1 MAYKGKNDTESGTA
15 ETSGPRRRF
24 LGLAALGL
32 GAGVTGFPHIFNAG
46 ANTMVNETDWKLKG
60 NYFESCNCDLVC
72 PCIFLR
78 PPTKG
83 FCEAF
88 VGWHVDEGH
97 LGDVRLDNLNIAAW
111 LHSPGS
117 LTDGGWRLALYLDD
131 RANEEQTTALS
142 KIFGGEVG
150 GHPAV
155 LASLIGELLGIKS
168 VPIEYRAEE
177 GGTRYLDIP
186 GIGRNVTHSLEGED
200 GGRVMVANHPLAV
213 SPSHPLEISYSN
225 DAFYEDYGLEWRQDN
240 RVGLASG
247 FEYAP

>member
-1 MAYKGKNDTESGTA
+1 MAGKRDKNSESWQA
-15 ETSGPRRRF
+15 ETSGSRRRF
-24 LGLAALGL
+24 LGIATLGM
-32 GAGVTGFPHIFNAG
+32 GVGVIGFPNIFKAR
-46 ANTMVNETDWKLKG
+46 ANTMATETDWKLKG

-97 LGDVRLDNLNIAAW
+97 MGDVSLDNLNIAAW
-111 LHSPGS
+111 LHSPSS
-117 LTDGGWRLALYLDD
+117 LTDGDWRLALYLDD
-131 RANEEQTTALS
+131 RADDAQTAALS

-155 LASLIGELLGIKS
+155 LASLVGELLGIKS
-168 VPIEYRAEE
+168 VPIEYKVEE
-177 GGTRYLDIP
+177 GGTRYLNIP
-186 GIGRNVTHSLEGED
+186 GIGRNVTRALEGED
-200 GGRVMVANHPLAV
+200 GGRVMVSNHPLAV
-213 SPSHPLEISYSN
+213 SPSHPLEISYSDN
-225 DAFYEDYGLEWRQDN
+225 AYYEDYGLQWRQDN
-240 RVGLASG
+240 RVGLAAA